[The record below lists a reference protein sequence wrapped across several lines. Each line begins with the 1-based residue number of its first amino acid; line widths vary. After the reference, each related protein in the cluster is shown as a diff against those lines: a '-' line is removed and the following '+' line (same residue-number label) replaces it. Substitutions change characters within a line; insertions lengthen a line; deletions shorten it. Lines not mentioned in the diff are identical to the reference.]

1 MAAPKILIDQGV
13 LPAGVPGDSRRDLAV
28 GVPVNVSDPENPT
41 ATVFEWELIAPPGS
55 GAVLDSTIIAAPTFT
70 PDIPGAYL
78 LFLNVNSGELS
89 YELDADGNKKSI
101 QGGAGIELPNGT
113 LAHGIGE
120 SQQFGLLGWGER
132 FDELFPFLDQLRGIS
147 TGIGAGWVRITGIT
161 VPGGSTATPVF
172 QDPPG
177 DTILQSIVV
186 SNGTFDV
193 DVEASFPL
201 VLVNGVPA
209 TLARVGD
216 IYQGTVST
224 TIAIDGDVSVQV
236 VDSNNVN
243 GPADLVAVAIDS
255 PPVLLTLSFLGGYP
269 GTQTELK
276 AGDTYQLTGT
286 TDVAADA
293 IEVQDFEASDAV
305 QLLAF
310 APGTNFTV
318 TMVVGDR
325 GITLQALAASVRAR
339 SASTGALG
347 VARST
352 NELAGGVDGID
363 LINLNN
369 LFPGIALG
377 AIVYPATQSALKGA
391 ETATIVNALTDFDT
405 VAYDSPNGDLTV
417 TLPAVSED
425 PKTVT
430 RLAGAYNDSVNNF
443 RITANRIA
451 NDATTVDQLVVV
463 IANVAATLAV
473 AEPAA
478 RLRSGGND
486 GTAPQDHTITI
497 TANQQLAAAP
507 TLAPDAGP
515 RGAFLAAFA
524 GGPAVWTAS
533 LRVLDTDDKGVFNWG
548 AILGTNLAGIPTAAI
563 TGDAQYT
570 LGGFV
575 ARTLTFAA
583 FATTAA
589 MGVEVVDFTKLQ
601 AGTFTS
607 TAGVALKQPI
617 GTPPSVTN
625 GFTID
630 ALNINPTDVIWLD
643 SPAAGANSGGTATI
657 TNVEEIV

>member
-1 MAAPKILIDQGV
+1 MAAPTILIDQGA
-13 LPAGVPGDSRRDLAV
+13 LPAGTPKQSRRDLAV
-28 GVPVNVSDPENPT
+28 GTPVNVSDPANPT
-41 ATVFEWELIAPPGS
+41 ATVFLWELVPPPGS
-55 GAVLDSTIIAAPTFT
+55 AATLSSTTVAAPTFT

-89 YELDADGNKKSI
+89 YTQDADGNKISD

-120 SQQFGLLGWGER
+120 SQQFGLQGWGTR
-132 FDELFPFLDQLRGIS
+132 FDELFPFFDQLRGIS
-147 TGIGAGWVRITGIT
+147 GGVGAGWARITGIT

-177 DTILQSIVV
+177 NTILQSVVV
-186 SNGTFDV
+186 SDGTFDV
-193 DVEASFPL
+193 DIEASFPL
-201 VLVNGVPA
+201 VLLNGVPA
-209 TLARVGD
+209 TLTRVGD

-224 TIAIDGDVSVQV
+224 TIAVDGDISAQV
-236 VDSNNVN
+236 VDANNVN
-243 GPADLVAVAIDS
+243 GATDLVAVTIDS
-255 PPVLLTLSFLGGYP
+255 PPALLTLSFVGGYP

-293 IEVQDFEASDAV
+293 IEVQDFEASDAP

-310 APGTNFTV
+310 AAGTTFTV
-318 TMVVGDR
+318 TMVIGDR
-325 GITLQALAASVRAR
+325 GTTLQALAARVRAR

-347 VARST
+347 VARDT
-352 NELAGGVDGID
+352 NELGGTVDGTD
-363 LINLNN
+363 LVNLNN
-369 LFPGIALG
+369 LFPGIVLG
-377 AIVYPATQSALKGA
+377 AIVYPATQGALKGA
-391 ETATIVNALTDFDT
+391 ETATVANALTNFDS

-417 TLPAVSED
+417 TLPATSED

-430 RLAGAYNDSVNNF
+430 RLADSYNVATDNF
-443 RITANRIA
+443 RITANRAA
-451 NDATTVDQLVVV
+451 NDATTVDQLVVA

-473 AEPAA
+473 TEPAA

-497 TANQQLAAAP
+497 TADQQLGAAP
-507 TLAPDAGP
+507 TLSPDAGP

-524 GGPAVWTAS
+524 GGPAVWTAL

-548 AILGTNLAGIPTAAI
+548 AIAATNLAGIATAVI

-575 ARTLTFAA
+575 ARTLTFSP
-583 FATTAA
+583 FATTSA
-589 MGVEVVDFTKLQ
+589 MAVEVVDFTKLQ

-617 GTPPSVTN
+617 GTPPSVIN
-625 GFTID
+625 GYTID
-630 ALNINPTDVIWLD
+630 ALGINPTDVIWLD
-643 SPAAGANSGGTATI
+643 TAAAGANSGGTAQI